1 MNATSVEALIQ
12 QYPEFKDRTLHYSE
26 FYKGDVFYECF
37 SERHILRVSY
47 TVEYRDGIRLSI
59 PLEQLYL
66 EEIQF
71 LGVFEIDQS
80 ALESIRKEYRI
91 DKDNLEDKY
100 QSVITQVLCEDKEW
114 LSTP

>member
-37 SERHILRVSY
+37 SERHVLRVSY
-47 TVEYRDGIRLSI
+47 TVKYRDDIRLSI
-59 PLEQLYL
+59 PLEQLHL

-71 LGVFEIDQS
+71 LGVFEIEQS
-80 ALESIRKEYRI
+80 TLESIKKQYRI
-91 DKDNLEDKY
+91 DKDNLVDKY
-100 QSVITQVLCEDKEW
+100 QSVMAQVL
-114 LSTP
+114 

>member
-1 MNATSVEALIQ
+1 MKTDSIKDLLH

-26 FYKGDVFYECF
+26 FYKGDVSYVCYGKTYF
-37 SERHILRVSY
+37 LRASF
-47 TVEYRDGIRLSI
+47 TVEYRDDIRLSI

-80 ALESIRKEYRI
+80 TLESIRKQYSI
-91 DKDNLEDKY
+91 DKENLLDKY
-100 QSVITQVLCEDKEW
+100 KSLNLGELE
-114 LSTP
+114 